1 MRTLIQA
8 IRSKIRPNN
17 PTSLSEFIN
26 SRKLSGGNMS
36 FLMRPDNDDQ
46 AMAMA
51 TTFIKSFKDN
61 WSDGGYIFVDKSQ
74 APGIVQQLTAQG
86 IQYCLVRLPETH
98 FIDEVVSFDNP
109 PLVWVFVEDDSL
121 SRDVRALRL
130 DIIQNAIRE
139 RLSRAFDEA
148 TTLPSSDDVVP
159 KSSVPRKL
167 IRLLI
172 MGTGLPI
179 SKGFVTVISQMRAFG
194 FCGCFVDSQS
204 TYDRYISRLYDQE
217 SPTDE
222 TLNLLN
228 ANTIRVFGSG
238 SRHLE
243 EYWQL
248 LRDCAGAVISRD
260 KPEIDFDRMSTPSKL
275 GLAFGFGRPLEVD
288 LTK

>member
-8 IRSKIRPNN
+8 IISKIRPRS
-17 PTSLSEFIN
+17 PMSLSDFIK

-86 IQYCLVRLPETH
+86 IPYCLVRLPETH
-98 FIDEVVSFDNP
+98 YIEEVVSFDNP
-109 PLVWVFVEDDSL
+109 PLVWVFVEDDTL
-121 SRDVRALRL
+121 SRDVRAVRL
-130 DIIQNAIRE
+130 EVIQNAIRE
-139 RLSRAFDEA
+139 RLSRAFTEA
-148 TTLPSSDDVVP
+148 TTDDVVA
-159 KSSVPRKL
+159 KSSAPGKL
-167 IRLLI
+167 IRLLF

-204 TYDRYISRLYDQE
+204 IHDRYISRLYDQD

-222 TLNLLN
+222 ALSLLN

-243 EYWQL
+243 EYWQI
-248 LRDCAGAVISRD
+248 LRGCSGAVLSRD
-260 KPEIDFDRMSTPSKL
+260 KPEIDFDRMRTPSKL
-275 GLAFGFGRPLEVD
+275 GLAFGFGKPLEVD
-288 LTK
+288 LTQ